1 MAEHQPAFGRSGA
14 ALRARRAAPETGFW
28 HRPEWMNPVADAL
41 LLAASIALGYA
52 AVKLALAVPWF
63 SFREVV
69 VKSPLSQV
77 TRAQLEYAARSG
89 LRGNFFSVSLDD
101 ARGAFEK
108 LPWVRRAEVRRVWP
122 GALEV
127 KLEEHVATAYWKT
140 GDSGEMRLVNQYG
153 EVFSAASNANMP
165 VFSGPEGGAARIL
178 ARYREF
184 STGLAPLHQTLSEV
198 TLSAREAWQLKL
210 SDGLQL
216 ELGRDEANAP
226 LAARLS
232 RFVAAWPR
240 VKDKLSSPA
249 TVADLRYPS
258 GFAVRLAGAQ
268 PTSKGKQ

>member
-14 ALRARRAAPETGFW
+14 AARGRVAARDTGFW

-52 AVKLALAVPWF
+52 CVKLALAVPWF

-69 VKSPLSQV
+69 VKTPLSQV

-89 LRGNFFSVSLDD
+89 LRGNFFSVSLED

-108 LPWVRRAEVRRVWP
+108 LPWVRHAEVRRVWP

-153 EVFSAASNANMP
+153 EVFSAASNAKMP

-178 ARYREF
+178 TRYREF
-184 STGLAPLHQTLSEV
+184 STALSPLHQTLTEV

-210 SDGLQL
+210 SDGMQL
-216 ELGRDEANAP
+216 NLGRDQANAP
-226 LAARLS
+226 LADRLS
-232 RFVAAWPR
+232 RFVAAWPGA
-240 VKDKLSSPA
+240 KDKLSAPA
-249 TVADLRYPS
+249 VLADLRYPS
-258 GFAVRLAGAQ
+258 GFAVRMSAAQ
-268 PTSKGKQ
+268 QTSKGKQ